1 MTDRRR
7 RRARRHGRVALGRRL
22 VEGDDKLD
30 LVDAGHFTWEDGAHQ
45 YPEIVTGWWTGG
57 HARA

>member
-1 MTDRRR
+1 VHVG
-7 RRARRHGRVALGRRL
+7 HGRVALGRRL
-22 VEGDDKLD
+22 VDGDDKLD